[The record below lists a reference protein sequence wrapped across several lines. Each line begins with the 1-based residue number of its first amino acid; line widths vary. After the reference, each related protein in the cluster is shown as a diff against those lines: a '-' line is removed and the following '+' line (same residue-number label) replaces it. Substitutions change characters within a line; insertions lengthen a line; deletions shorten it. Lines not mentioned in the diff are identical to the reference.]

1 MNYLVFDTSGT
12 HLTVALKVNG
22 KLHKIYKENCGMQ
35 HSTTLM
41 PAIENLLL
49 QAKITVSQLDFIA
62 VCVGAGSFT
71 GIRIGIS
78 TAKALCYASGVKCLA
93 VTSFDALAYDKEY
106 GDLIA
111 VIDAKHGSYYVQ
123 EFEKFMPKDA
133 MFVSKNQL
141 EIMSKNKKIVCFTDI
156 DLEHEKGDICNGIIN
171 AVEKKQGQ
179 ATNNLESLTPLYIR
193 KSQAEENR

>member
-78 TAKALCYASGVKCLA
+78 TAK
-93 VTSFDALAYDKEY
+93 D
-106 GDLIA
+106 I
-111 VIDAKHGSYYVQ
+111 
-123 EFEKFMPKDA
+123 
-133 MFVSKNQL
+133 KNT
-141 EIMSKNKKIVCFTDI
+141 EADNC
-156 DLEHEKGDICNGIIN
+156 
-171 AVEKKQGQ
+171 
-179 ATNNLESLTPLYIR
+179 R
-193 KSQAEENR
+193 